1 MLISTSTCRKIGQ
14 SLHLLVVR
22 PVGKSKY
29 VVRISMVHKPL
40 LNSGTVH
47 AMWTLLLTGALPFGN
62 AHFGSGTGPIL
73 LDDVG
78 CSGSETNLTDCP
90 RNSFISCYY
99 GHSEDAG
106 VRCQGT
112 IAECCI

>member
-1 MLISTSTCRKIGQ
+1 
-14 SLHLLVVR
+14 
-22 PVGKSKY
+22 
-29 VVRISMVHKPL
+29 
-40 LNSGTVH
+40 
-47 AMWTLLLTGALPFGN
+47 MWSESAWFINPGNVESFVNRCIPFGN
-62 AHFGSGTGPIL
+62 AHFGSGTGPIH